1 MPTVPACRSPS
12 EQPSGAREEN
22 RMSDVA
28 SKIAEHMEV
37 VGSDGGHVG
46 TVDKVEGDRIKLTKQ
61 DDPDGS
67 KQHHHYIAVSGI
79 AAVEGNRVKLN
90 MPADRA
96 KAQATMTGGS
106 GHGPGMGGMSG

>member
-1 MPTVPACRSPS
+1 M
-12 EQPSGAREEN
+12 SGHAHQ
-22 RMSDVA
+22 V
-28 SKIAEHMEV
+28 KEHMEI

-67 KQHHHYIAVSGI
+67 GQHHHYVAVSGI
-79 AAVEGNRVKLN
+79 AAVEGNRVRLS

-96 KAQATMTGGS
+96 KAQATMTGGNS
-106 GHGPGMGGMSG
+106 PAR